1 MDAQG
6 LLAALA
12 GDYTFRSVAL
22 GAGLLG
28 AVNGALGCFAVLR
41 RRSLLGDAVSHAA
54 LPGIVLAWLL
64 TGSRATPLLLLG
76 AALAGWAATLA
87 VGGIVR
93 NSRVKEDASL
103 GLVLSVFFGAGLVL
117 LTFVQKMPDASQAGL
132 DRFLFGQ
139 AATLVRG
146 DVWTIGAAGGAVL
159 LLVVLFWKEFKVL
172 SFDPDYAASL
182 GLPAR
187 GLDLLLT
194 TLLVASISLGLTAV
208 GVVLMSAMVV
218 APPAA
223 ARQWTDRLG
232 VMVAL
237 AAAFGALSGVG
248 GALASSA
255 VPRLP
260 AGPSI
265 VVLASGVVFASLL
278 FAPNRGLLW
287 GWARERRNRR
297 RLATDAVLEDL
308 YVLARQHPGEAR
320 GHSIRVLRAMSLGH
334 GGADRSL
341 AVLEERGLVRRTEDG
356 GWTLTPEGLAEAT
369 RRAVPEGEPR

>member
-6 LLAALA
+6 FLAALA

-54 LPGIVLAWLL
+54 LPGIVLAWIL
-64 TGSRATPLLLLG
+64 TGSRATPFLLLG
-76 AALAGWAATLA
+76 AALAGWAGTLA

-117 LTFVQKMPDASQAGL
+117 LTFVQRMPDASQAGL

-159 LLVVLFWKEFKVL
+159 LLVLLFWKEFKVL

-187 GLDLLLT
+187 GLELLLT
-194 TLLVASISLGLTAV
+194 TLLVASIALGLTAV

-232 VMVAL
+232 VMIAL

-260 AGPSI
+260 AGPAI
-265 VVLASGVVFASLL
+265 VVLASGAVLLSLL

-297 RLATDAVLEDL
+297 RLATEAVLEDL
-308 YVLARQHPGEAR
+308 YILANQHRGEAR
-320 GHSIRVLRAMSLGH
+320 GHSIRVLRAMSMGH

-341 AVLEERGLVRRTEDG
+341 AVLEEQGLVRRTEDG

-369 RRAVPEGEPR
+369 RRAGPEGEPP